1 VVDRPLLSPELH
13 LMISITT
20 AERGALRQHSIETR
34 ASWLV
39 ASTTVGIASVSLG
52 APISL
57 SLR

>member
-20 AERGALRQHSIETR
+20 DERGAVRQDSIETR